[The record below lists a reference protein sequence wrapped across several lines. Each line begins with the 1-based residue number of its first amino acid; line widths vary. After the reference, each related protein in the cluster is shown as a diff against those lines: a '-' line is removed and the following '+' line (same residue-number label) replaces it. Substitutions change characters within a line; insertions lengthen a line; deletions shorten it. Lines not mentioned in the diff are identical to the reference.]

1 MYYHREGVKLMK
13 RAPIVLFTYNRLWH
27 TQQTVEALQKN
38 LLASESEL
46 FIFSD
51 GGKNEGDWKKV
62 YAVREYLH
70 TIDGFKK
77 INITEQK
84 ENKGLASSVIEGV
97 TKIVNKYGRIIVLE
111 DDLVTSR
118 YFLQYM
124 NDALDIYENCKEV
137 ACISGYIYPIDAL
150 PETFFI
156 KGADCW
162 GWATWKRG
170 WDIFNANGTDLLRQI
185 NSKNLETEFDFGN
198 SYPYTQML
206 KDQISGKNN
215 SWAIRWYASAFLKNK
230 LCLYPQKAFVQNI
243 GCDDT
248 GTHCG
253 NSLKFDVTIAAN
265 YTTIKKIPAEENLPV
280 KRRISEFFKPQRK
293 SKSTGFSFH
302 NSKIEDI
309 FMAFFNFLKKVNRKT
324 KNEQKYG
331 FFGDYSSWQ
340 EVEKLCK
347 GYSDKS
353 ILQKTLESTLKV
365 KNGEAV
371 FERDSFIFDKIQYSC
386 GLLASL
392 LKVAVEN
399 DNKLKVLDF
408 GGALGSHYF
417 QNKKFLQPIKIE
429 KWTVIEQKHYVDMGK
444 ERIADGVLN
453 FAYSI
458 EDVHDADVLIL
469 SCVLQYLPDPYEWL
483 EKFISRKV
491 PYIIFDRTAFSTE
504 GCDRLTLQKVPPEI
518 YDAQYPAWFLDK
530 SKVFSMIQKKY
541 ELIAEFQDTIDLVKE
556 IPSEYK
562 GALFKLKNEYAVY
575 L

>member
-1 MYYHREGVKLMK
+1 MK

-51 GGKNEGDWKKV
+51 GGKNEDDWKKV

-77 INITEQK
+77 THITEQK
-84 ENKGLASSVIEGV
+84 ENKGLANSIIEGV

-111 DDLVTSR
+111 DDLVTSK

-124 NDALDIYENCKEV
+124 NDALDIYENCEEV

-150 PETFFI
+150 PDTFFI

-170 WDIFNANGTDLLRQI
+170 FDIFSANGKELLKQI
-185 NSKNLETEFDFGN
+185 CSRGLEVEFDFEN

-206 KDQISGKNN
+206 KNQINGKNN
-215 SWAIRWYASAFLKNK
+215 SWAVRWYASIFLKNK

-243 GCDDT
+243 GCDGT
-248 GTHCG
+248 GTHCE
-253 NSLKFDVTIAAN
+253 NSNIFDVKILKK
-265 YTTIKKIPAEENLPV
+265 YRGIKKITPEEDEESRKKIIRFLGECESCIFNKKGKIEGGIMTTLFDWL
-280 KRRISEFFKPQRK
+280 KNAFKKK
-293 SKSTGFSFH
+293 SK
-302 NSKIEDI
+302 
-309 FMAFFNFLKKVNRKT
+309 RK
-324 KNEQKYG
+324 EYG
-331 FFGDYSSWQ
+331 FFGDYSSWN
-340 EVEKLCK
+340 EVEKLCE

-371 FERDSFIFDKIQYSC
+371 FERDSFIFDEIQYSW

-392 LKVAVEN
+392 FKVAVEN
-399 DNKLKVLDF
+399 GNSLKVLDF

-417 QNKKFLQPIKIE
+417 QNKKFLQPIKIK
-429 KWTVIEQKHYVDMGK
+429 KWTVVEQKHYIDVGNK
-444 ERIADGVLN
+444 KIADGILS

-458 EDVHDADVLIL
+458 EDVNNADVLIL
-469 SCVLQYLPDPYEWL
+469 SAVLQYFPNPYEWL
-483 EKFISRKV
+483 EKFIAKKI
-491 PYIIFDRTAFSTE
+491 PYIVLDRTAFSTE
-504 GCDRLTLQKVPPEI
+504 GRDRLTLQKVPPEI
-518 YDAQYPAWFLDK
+518 YEAQYPAWFLDK
-530 SKVFSMIQKKY
+530 SKVFSVIQKEY
-541 ELIAEFQDTIDLVKE
+541 ELIAEFQDTIDVIEE

-562 GALFKLKNEYAVY
+562 GALFRLKNESII
-575 L
+575 

>member
-1 MYYHREGVKLMK
+1 MYHRRVGVKLMEK
-13 RAPIVLFTYNRLWH
+13 APIVLFTYNRLWH
-27 TQQTVEALQKN
+27 TQQTVEALQRN

-77 INITEQK
+77 THITEQK
-84 ENKGLASSVIEGV
+84 ENKGLANSIIDGV
-97 TKIVNKYGRIIVLE
+97 TKIVNEYGRIIVLE
-111 DDLVTSR
+111 DDLVTSK

-124 NDALDIYENCKEV
+124 NDALKIYETCEEV
-137 ACISGYIYPIDAL
+137 ACISGYTYPIDTL
-150 PETFFI
+150 PDTFFI
-156 KGADCW
+156 KGTDCW

-170 WDIFNANGTDLLRQI
+170 WDLFNANGKELLEQI
-185 NSKNLETEFDFGN
+185 CSRGLEAEFDFKN

-206 KDQISGKNN
+206 KDQINGKNN
-215 SWAIRWYASAFLKNK
+215 SWAVRWYASAFLKDK

-253 NSLKFDVTIAAN
+253 NSLKFNVTIAEN
-265 YTTIKKIPAEENLPV
+265 YTTIKKIPAEENLLI
-280 KRRISEFFKPQRK
+280 KCRISDFFKPERK
-293 SKSTGFSFH
+293 SKPKGFSFSS
-302 NSKIEDI
+302 NKIGDI
-309 FMAFFNFLKKVNRKT
+309 CTGLLNLLNTR
-324 KNEQKYG
+324 KNEKKYG

-340 EVEKLCK
+340 EMGKLSE
-347 GYSDKS
+347 GYSDQN

-371 FERDSFIFDKIQYSC
+371 FERDSFIFDEIQYSW

-417 QNKKFLQPIKIE
+417 QNKKFLQPVKIE
-429 KWTVIEQKHYVDMGK
+429 KWTVVEQKHYVDMGK

-458 EDVHDADVLIL
+458 ADVHDADVLIL
-469 SCVLQYLPDPYEWL
+469 SSVLQYLPNPYEWL
-483 EKFISRKV
+483 EKFIAKKT
-491 PYIIFDRTAFSTE
+491 PYIILDRTAFSTE
-504 GCDRLTLQKVPPEI
+504 ERDRLTLQKVPPEI
-518 YDAQYPAWFLDK
+518 YDAQYPAWFLNK
-530 SKVFSMIQKKY
+530 NKMFSMLQKKY
-541 ELIAEFQDTIDLVKE
+541 ELIAEFPDIWDVVKE

-562 GALFKLKNEYAVY
+562 GALFKLKNEFII
-575 L
+575 

>member
-1 MYYHREGVKLMK
+1 MK

-51 GGKNEGDWKKV
+51 GGKNEDDWKKV

-77 INITEQK
+77 THITEQK
-84 ENKGLASSVIEGV
+84 ENKGLANSIIEGV

-111 DDLVTSR
+111 DDLVTSK

-124 NDALDIYENCKEV
+124 NDALDIYENCEEV

-150 PETFFI
+150 PDTFFI

-170 WDIFNANGTDLLRQI
+170 FDIFSANGKELLKQI
-185 NSKNLETEFDFGN
+185 CSRGLEVEFDFEN

-206 KDQISGKNN
+206 KNQINGKNN
-215 SWAIRWYASAFLKNK
+215 SWAVRWYASIFLKNK

-243 GCDDT
+243 GCDGT
-248 GTHCG
+248 GTHCE
-253 NSLKFDVTIAAN
+253 NSNIFDVKILKK
-265 YTTIKKIPAEENLPV
+265 YRVIKKITPEEDEESRKKIIRFLGEYESCIFNKKGKIEGGIMTTLFDWL
-280 KRRISEFFKPQRK
+280 KNAFKKK
-293 SKSTGFSFH
+293 SK
-302 NSKIEDI
+302 
-309 FMAFFNFLKKVNRKT
+309 RK
-324 KNEQKYG
+324 EYG
-331 FFGDYSSWQ
+331 FFGDYSSWN
-340 EVEKLCK
+340 EVEKLCE

-371 FERDSFIFDKIQYSC
+371 FERDSFIFDEIQYSW

-392 LKVAVEN
+392 FKVAVEN
-399 DNKLKVLDF
+399 GNSLKVLDF

-417 QNKKFLQPIKIE
+417 QNKKFLQPIKIK
-429 KWTVIEQKHYVDMGK
+429 KWTVVEQKHYIDVGNK
-444 ERIADGVLN
+444 KIADGILS

-458 EDVHDADVLIL
+458 EDVNNADVLIL
-469 SCVLQYLPDPYEWL
+469 SAVLQYFPNPYEWL
-483 EKFISRKV
+483 EKFIAKKI
-491 PYIIFDRTAFSTE
+491 PYIVLDRTAFSTE
-504 GCDRLTLQKVPPEI
+504 GRDRLTLQKVLPEI
-518 YDAQYPAWFLDK
+518 YEAQYPAWFLDK
-530 SKVFSMIQKKY
+530 SKVFSVIQKEY
-541 ELIAEFQDTIDLVKE
+541 ELIAEFQDTIDVIEE

-562 GALFKLKNEYAVY
+562 GALFRLKNESII
-575 L
+575 